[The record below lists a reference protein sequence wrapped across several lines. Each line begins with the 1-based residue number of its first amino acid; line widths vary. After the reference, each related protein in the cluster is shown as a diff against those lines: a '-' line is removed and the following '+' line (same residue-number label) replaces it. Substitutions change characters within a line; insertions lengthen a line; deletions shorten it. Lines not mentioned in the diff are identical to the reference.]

1 MNEFKCPKC
10 KSSFGIYLAHVS
22 NGQGKEVTGQPVIA
36 CECGACAFTYLGE
49 QANSEIIT
57 KLEEFL
63 S

>member
-1 MNEFKCPKC
+1 MKEFKCPKC
-10 KSSFGIYLAHVS
+10 KTSFSIYLAHVN

-36 CECGACAFTYLGE
+36 CECGACVIPYLGE
-49 QANSEIIT
+49 QTNSEIIT

>member
-10 KSSFGIYLAHVS
+10 KTSFTIRLAHVS
-22 NGQGKEVTGQPVIA
+22 NGMGKEITGQPVIS
-36 CECGACAFTYLGE
+36 CTCGACVIPYLGE
-49 QANSEIIT
+49 QANSETIA